1 LKLVSILILI
11 ADVDVR
17 ATQVSNNAQKYYLPR
32 NFDQYF
38 GRIFFLREKLP
49 ERGHSESFWLDE

>member
-1 LKLVSILILI
+1 LILI